1 MPRSKLASFAGLPVK
16 TEPTP
21 LGALAEIAD
30 HLRRLRTPFALVGGL
45 AVSARGEVRFTRDVD
60 LAVALDD
67 RAVETLVSDLRAT
80 GYRIDTLLEHETAGR
95 IATVRLRTRAGILVD
110 VLCGSSGIEPEI
122 VASSTIMR
130 LPEAGDV
137 AVARAEELLAM
148 KILSMT
154 DRRLQDRIDARALL
168 ENNPEL
174 DLERVRLRLRQIRER
189 GFDRGE
195 DLDAKL
201 AQALADAGR

>member
-1 MPRSKLASFAGLPVK
+1 M
-16 TEPTP
+16 TNEPTP
-21 LGALAEIAD
+21 LGALAEVAEY
-30 HLRRLRTPFALVGGL
+30 LRKRRTPFALVGGL

-67 RAVETLVSDLRAT
+67 RAVETLVRDLRAA

-95 IATVRLRTRAGILVD
+95 IATVRLRTRTGILVD
-110 VLCGSSGIEPEI
+110 ILCGSSGIEPEI
-122 VASSTIMR
+122 VAGATVMH

-137 AVARAEELLAM
+137 AVAQAEELIAM
-148 KILSMT
+148 KVLSMT

-168 ENNPEL
+168 ENNPDV
-174 DLERVRLRLRQIRER
+174 DLERVRLRLRQIEER

-195 DLDAKL
+195 DLSAKL
-201 AQALADAGR
+201 AQVLVDAGR